1 MPPISTGRD
10 ADFGMTSRFA
20 PRLRSSRF
28 TRSPISSMAPSMAV
42 ATAEPR
48 ATAPIAMALRRG
60 ARRIDSP
67 TKRKNKS
74 AAPGPED
81 FRACQQLRCGDQDLA
96 VLDPRFERNGIAAAR
111 CADGGNVD
119 SRGAILA
126 NDVGTLLI
134 VALAPADLAGIE
146 GDGDGLIGAAD
157 SDDAHSHAV
166 GCDGEA

>member
-10 ADFGMTSRFA
+10 ADFGVTSRFA

-28 TRSPISSMAPSMAV
+28 TRSPISSMAPSIAV
-42 ATAEPR
+42 ATAEPS

-74 AAPGPED
+74 AAPGLEN
-81 FRACQQLRCGDQDLA
+81 FRARQQLRSGDHDLA
-96 VLDPRFERNGIAAAR
+96 VLDLRFERNGIAAAG

-119 SRGAILA
+119 GRGAILA
-126 NDVGTLLI
+126 DHIGTLLI
-134 VALAPADLAGIE
+134 IPLAAADLAGVE
-146 GDGDGLIGAAD
+146 
-157 SDDAHSHAV
+157 S
-166 GCDGEA
+166 DGEDRKSV